1 MKRFLSTD
9 TLFRSFSH
17 PTSKNVSITF
27 RNPVNYSA
35 CSSPLR
41 SHHSSFLT
49 SPYSKI
55 SANTS
60 LSLIPKSNAFQNYKT
75 SLSVFPKTSSLIN
88 FRYDSNKAT
97 DSHGK
102 HDHPASKHDHDHGDH
117 GDHAHHGHVIEL
129 VDFSKFPKQQKDIYQ
144 THIYHYTGIGLI
156 ATIPT
161 AIFFQGTPFSPIL
174 DVALAFLLP
183 AHGYL
188 GTKLIIDDYLPGS
201 KFAHWLLILLTFLAG
216 FGLLNINMSGEGVS
230 GTATRLWRKKPLL
243 EE

>member
-97 DSHGK
+97 
-102 HDHPASKHDHDHGDH
+102 
-117 GDHAHHGHVIEL
+117 V
-129 VDFSKFPKQQKDIYQ
+129 PKQQKDIYQ